1 MYVCMPEYPPTPPSN
16 STLILIRPLDQNP
29 KPYGSLNPKP

>member
-1 MYVCMPEYPPTPPSN
+1 MPEYPPTPPSN

-29 KPYGSLNPKP
+29 ETLWIPKP